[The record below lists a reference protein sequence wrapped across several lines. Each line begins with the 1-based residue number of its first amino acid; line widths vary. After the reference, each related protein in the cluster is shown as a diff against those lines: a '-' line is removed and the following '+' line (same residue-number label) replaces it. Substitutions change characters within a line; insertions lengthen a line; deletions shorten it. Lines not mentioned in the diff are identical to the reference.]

1 MKLIDITKIK
11 KENRQLK
18 KQVQDLTK
26 ELENIYKGITIKGD
40 LYVIPKDTFN
50 DIWNKA
56 NDTTEVYVYQDI
68 GYIDSLVNNAL
79 KKKGRVIIEYQE
91 K

>member
-1 MKLIDITKIK
+1 MKLIDIAKIK
-11 KENRQLK
+11 KENRQLIK
-18 KQVQDLTK
+18 EVNDLTM

-40 LYVIPKDTFN
+40 LYVIPRKTFN
-50 DIWNKA
+50 DLWNRA
-56 NDTTEVYVYQDI
+56 NESTEVYVYQDI